1 MKPHTARGKW
11 TRAGYLDPD
20 TWWPRASMLQ
30 QPVRSTTSETMILR
44 KEEYYCSPFI
54 IKSCIIIHWVLL
66 SNYHKDVFGGR
77 WLSWS
82 AKRTQGEKRGNC
94 KGHFGLGYK
103 EKLLSCAVQAQVQPD
118 AQLLNKALG
127 GQLARQAES
136 GVRRVGIRVW
146 AWDSAVLAQI
156 PLPALQKLLAS
167 LRLSFFIGNPGDNN
181 EMR

>member
-1 MKPHTARGKW
+1 M
-11 TRAGYLDPD
+11 
-20 TWWPRASMLQ
+20 
-30 QPVRSTTSETMILR
+30 
-44 KEEYYCSPFI
+44 
-54 IKSCIIIHWVLL
+54 
-66 SNYHKDVFGGR
+66 
-77 WLSWS
+77 
-82 AKRTQGEKRGNC
+82 
-94 KGHFGLGYK
+94 
-103 EKLLSCAVQAQVQPD
+103 QAQVQPD

-136 GVRRVGIRVW
+136 GVRRVRIRVW